1 MLGQISN
8 IVGFIKM
15 LYDIYKFIKGVIQ
28 DGKEKSAEEKSK
40 TFKEVLGNIEETAKI
55 ENSAERIKKRKS
67 ELKKLIDNF

>member
-28 DGKEKSAEEKSK
+28 DGKEKSIEEKSK

>member
-15 LYDIYKFIKGVIQ
+15 LYDIYKFIKGVIA
-28 DGKEKSAEEKSK
+28 DGKEKSVEEKQA
-40 TFKEVLGNIEETAKI
+40 FKEVLKELDETAKI

-67 ELKKLIDNF
+67 DLKKLIDNF

>member
-1 MLGQISN
+1 MFGQISN

-28 DGKEKSAEEKSK
+28 DGKEKSVEKSQ

>member
-28 DGKEKSAEEKSK
+28 DGKEKSIEEKSK
-40 TFKEVLGNIEETAKI
+40 TFKEVLGNIEETSKI